1 MSELTLAL
9 ARSQQPVQQP
19 HDLILAQQYGLTPET
34 DFEKYMNL
42 SASASIPMPSMPQL
56 PTGSVYIVELLASF
70 YGELVYLNR
79 LNSLTGCAVD
89 SRETIGNVS
98 KLFDDINAGAGM
110 ETYASDGMQIG
121 FSVLQTVGD
130 CQGASWAEVSAL
142 NTWFVTKAGS
152 KQAMVDAATA
162 NVMLHSQEIQRH
174 VMEVWATFFK
184 FDQPKKTGVALGKV
198 AYWALGPVNPDVIL

>member
-42 SASASIPMPSMPQL
+42 SASIPMPSMPQL

-130 CQGASWAEVSAL
+130 CQGASWAEVSAQRKVSVPDSSRPSVCWSQ
-142 NTWFVTKAGS
+142 TTS
-152 KQAMVDAATA
+152 TA
-162 NVMLHSQEIQRH
+162 PSQSSLSAPPQLSTPESSEPEPGQ
-174 VMEVWATFFK
+174 
-184 FDQPKKTGVALGKV
+184 
-198 AYWALGPVNPDVIL
+198 